1 MFYLFNNIKRKDI
14 LDSYLQA
21 INSKNQNDYDACISK
36 LLEFALDNSI
46 TGNIWQAYILYTIIM
61 NENSFTKSC
70 ERGLKLVG
78 TPTHALLDITKLHE
92 LFYSKEDW
100 LNPLFDFQLKKENST
115 YLAALIDEFGSIIRK
130 DPSIGH
136 FGQMIIS
143 FFKTYGVGDMAIYRA
158 FRIENGDLVPI
169 YNVSNISFDELIG
182 YESQKKKL
190 IDNTENF
197 VSGNSYNNVLL
208 YGDSGTGKSTS
219 IKALLS
225 DFFTKGLRII
235 EVYKHQMSDIPKIIN
250 KLRTRNY
257 YYIIYMDDLSFE
269 DDEVEY
275 KFLKSVIEG
284 GIEPKPDNVAI
295 YATSNRR
302 HLIKETK
309 ADNGDYM
316 DDLHRNETQAEKLSL
331 AYRFGL
337 QIYYGSLTPQQFRQ
351 LVIEMARQ
359 NDLDFEEEE
368 LLKEAQEWELTYG
381 SLSGRCAA
389 QFINHMKNK
398 KPAKKEFNWS

>member
-1 MFYLFNNIKRKDI
+1 
-14 LDSYLQA
+14 
-21 INSKNQNDYDACISK
+21 
-36 LLEFALDNSI
+36 
-46 TGNIWQAYILYTIIM
+46 
-61 NENSFTKSC
+61 
-70 ERGLKLVG
+70 
-78 TPTHALLDITKLHE
+78 
-92 LFYSKEDW
+92 
-100 LNPLFDFQLKKENST
+100 
-115 YLAALIDEFGSIIRK
+115 
-130 DPSIGH
+130 
-136 FGQMIIS
+136 MIIS

-158 FRIENGDLVPI
+158 FRIENGSLKPI
-169 YNVSNISFDELIG
+169 YNVSNVSFDDLIG

-197 VSGNSYNNVLL
+197 VSGKSYNNVLL

-219 IKALLS
+219 IKALLA

-235 EVYKHQMSDIPKIIN
+235 EVYKHQMADIPKIIET
-250 KLRTRNY
+250 LRNRNY

-275 KFLKSVIEG
+275 KYLKSVIEG
-284 GIEPKPDNVAI
+284 GIEPKPDNVVI

-351 LVIEMARQ
+351 LVIEMAKK
-359 NDLDFEEEE
+359 NDLNYDEET
-368 LLKEAQEWELTYG
+368 LLKEAHEWELAYG
-381 SLSGRCAA
+381 TLSGRCAS
-389 QFINHMKNK
+389 QFINYMKNK
-398 KPAKKEFNWS
+398 LPDKKEFNWS